1 MRVVAGRLRSRAI
14 DAPKGTSTR
23 PTSDRV
29 RESLFAVLGDL
40 VGARVLDL
48 YAGSGAL
55 GIEAV
60 SRGAARAV
68 LVEAARPALAVIAK
82 NVATLGIGDVVR
94 VVSRKVGQSAGAL
107 AGDGPFDLVLV
118 DPPYADVPSGVL
130 ARELEPLLRAR
141 WLLADDARVVLEHAT
156 RDAAP
161 TLAGLEL
168 VDERRW
174 GDTAVAIY
182 ARAPAAGDPDEARE
196 LGAIGERDEET
207 PAERA

>member
-14 DAPKGTSTR
+14 DAPKGTATR

-40 VGARVLDL
+40 AGARVLDL

-55 GIEAV
+55 GIEAI

-68 LVEAARPALAVIAK
+68 LVEAARPALAVIGK
-82 NVATLGIGDVVR
+82 NVATLGLGDVVR
-94 VVSRKVGQSAGAL
+94 VVSRKVGQAASAL

-118 DPPYADVPSGVL
+118 DPPYADVPSGAL
-130 ARELEPLLRAR
+130 GRELEPLLRAR
-141 WLLADDARVVLEHAT
+141 GLLAEDARVVVEHAT

-161 TLAGLEL
+161 KLAGLRL

-182 ARAPAAGDPDEARE
+182 ALASDEPAPARENDE
-196 LGAIGERDEET
+196 GT
-207 PAERA
+207 PAEGA